1 MICSE
6 GILKADLEENLKKV
20 KDDLDTEIDNLKTEI
35 EDAKDKLEEDIG
47 KFKLLRKKNISVK
60 IVMARPPPPM
70 YDLTLNRWGL
80 TPPVLAQN
88 LCVTKATDL
97 KAILLKSL

>member
-60 IVMARPPPPM
+60 IVMAPPSH
-70 YDLTLNRWGL
+70 
-80 TPPVLAQN
+80 V
-88 LCVTKATDL
+88 
-97 KAILLKSL
+97 